1 MNFNVLLAVSPILA
15 VAIGG
20 LLLMLAEAFGKPMVA
35 VGPGGVVSMD
45 AGAGR
50 SDELALGSAVVL
62 FAGALVSVALWKVGP
77 DSLEGVAS
85 LAPYLIIDRFTLF
98 FCFVLCVGGGLASLL
113 AGGYL
118 PEHNLDRGEFFPLLV
133 FSTVGAMA
141 LAASGD
147 FLSFFV
153 ALETMSLGVYCMI
166 GLRRGNVRASEASL
180 KYFLL
185 GSFAAALTLF
195 GGALLYGATGH
206 TDFQGIGEGIAT
218 IGKASSTVSAPLV
231 LVALGLVVAGLAFKI
246 SAVPFHMWTPDAY
259 EGAPTPTTT
268 YMAVAVKSAAFA
280 VLLRILLVGFGDAR
294 LTSWGGTGW
303 PPVLACLA
311 VLSMTVANVI
321 AGRQD
326 SVKRM
331 LAYSSI
337 AHAGYALVG
346 VVAAMKS
353 PQGSS
358 SVLFYMLTYTVS
370 TVGAFGALILC
381 GRRGAEAVSYEDL
394 AGLGKRHPAAA
405 LAFSFFLL
413 SLAGVPPTAGFFG
426 KLYVF
431 SAAVDSG
438 LNALL
443 VIGLLNSVIG
453 AYYYLRVMVYMYMRE
468 PEPGAPIATPMRS
481 GFVVVAI
488 LLAAV
493 LVLAFGILPGTA
505 LDIAAAA
512 GLNHG

>member
-1 MNFNVLLAVSPILA
+1 MSVLLAISPLLV
-15 VAIGG
+15 VAIGA
-20 LLLMLAEAFGKPMVA
+20 LLLMLTEAFGKPPSPEGY
-35 VGPGGVVSMD
+35 GPGGIIVDS
-45 AGAGR
+45 GAGR
-50 SDELALGSAVVL
+50 ASELGLGSAVVL
-62 FAGALVSVALWKVGP
+62 FAGAIASLAVWLVGP
-77 DSLEGVAS
+77 DKFEKLDV
-85 LAPYLIIDRFTLF
+85 LLPYLIVDRFTLF
-98 FCFVLCVGGGLASLL
+98 FCFVLCLGGGLATLL

-118 PEHNLDRGEFFPLLV
+118 PEHKLDRGEFFPLTL

-147 FLSFFV
+147 LLSFFV

-166 GLRRGNVRASEASL
+166 GMRRTSVRSSEAAL

-206 TDFQGIGEGIAT
+206 TDFQGIGEAISS
-218 IGKASSTVSAPLV
+218 IGKAGSTVSTPPV
-231 LVALGLVVAGLAFKI
+231 LLAMALLITGLAFKV

-259 EGAPTPTTT
+259 EGAPTPATT
-268 YMAVAVKSAAFA
+268 YMAVAVKTAAFA
-280 VLLRILLVGFGDAR
+280 ILLRVLLVGFGDER
-294 LTSWGGTGW
+294 LMSWGTGW
-303 PPVLACLA
+303 PPVLALLA

-337 AHAGYALVG
+337 AHAGYALIG
-346 VVAAMKS
+346 VVAAMRS
-353 PQGSS
+353 TNGTP

-394 AGLGKRHPAAA
+394 AGIGKRHPAAA
-405 LAFSFFLL
+405 LAFAFFLL

-426 KLYVF
+426 KLFVF
-431 SAAVDSG
+431 EAAMESD
-438 LNALL
+438 LHALV
-443 VIGLLNSVIG
+443 VIGLLNSILG
-453 AYYYLRVMVYMYMRE
+453 AYYYLRVLVYMYFRE
-468 PEPGAPIATPMRS
+468 PEPGAPLATPMKS
-481 GFVVVAI
+481 GYVA
-488 LLAAV
+488 AA
-493 LVLAFGILPGTA
+493 LVLAAILVFVLGVFPSSSLDMAA
-505 LDIAAAA
+505 LA
-512 GLNHG
+512 GLGKK

>member
-1 MNFNVLLAVSPILA
+1 VTLNLLLAVSPILA

-20 LLLMLAEAFGKPMVA
+20 LLLMLAEAFGKPVALTGAQAGMV
-35 VGPGGVVSMD
+35 STD

-50 SDELALGSAVVL
+50 ADELALGSAVVL
-62 FAGALVSVALWKVGP
+62 FAGALISVAIWKVGP
-77 DSLEGVAS
+77 ESIPGVES
-85 LAPYLIIDRFTLF
+85 LAPYLIIDRFSLF
-98 FCFVLCVGGGLASLL
+98 FCFVLCLGGGLASLL

-166 GLRRGNVRASEASL
+166 GLRRGNLRASEASL

-185 GSFAAALTLF
+185 GSFAAALTLM

-206 TDFQGIGEGIAT
+206 TDFVGIGQAIGT
-218 IGKASSTVSAPLV
+218 IGKANSAVNAPII
-231 LVALGLVVAGLAFKI
+231 LVALALVVAGLAFKI

-259 EGAPTPTTT
+259 EGAPTPSTT

-280 VLLRILLVGFGDAR
+280 ILLRILVVGFGDPR
-294 LTSWGGTGW
+294 LMSWGSGW
-303 PPVLACLA
+303 PQVLAWLA
-311 VLSMTVANVI
+311 VLSMVVANVI
-321 AGRQD
+321 AGRQE

-346 VVAAMKS
+346 VVAAMGS
-353 PQGSS
+353 AQGTS

-394 AGLGKRHPAAA
+394 AGLGKRHPAVA

-431 SAAVDSG
+431 SAAVDSQ
-438 LNALL
+438 LNVLA
-443 VIGLLNSVIG
+443 VIGLLNSVVG

-481 GFVVVAI
+481 GFVVAALI
-488 LLAAV
+488 LAAV
-493 LVLAFGILPGTA
+493 LVLVFGILPGSS

-512 GLNHG
+512 GIAHS

>member
-1 MNFNVLLAVSPILA
+1 VTFNLLLAVSPILA

-20 LLLMLAEAFGKPMVA
+20 LLLMLAEAFGKPVALTGAQAGMV
-35 VGPGGVVSMD
+35 STD

-50 SDELALGSAVVL
+50 ADELALGSAVVL
-62 FAGALVSVALWKVGP
+62 FAGALISVALWKVGP
-77 DSLEGVAS
+77 ESIPGVDL
-85 LAPYLIIDRFTLF
+85 LAPYLIIDRFSLF
-98 FCFVLCVGGGLASLL
+98 FCFLLCLGGGLASLL

-166 GLRRGNVRASEASL
+166 GLRRGNLRASEAAL

-185 GSFAAALTLF
+185 GSFAAALTLM

-206 TDFQGIGEGIAT
+206 TDFVGIGQAIAT
-218 IGKASSTVSAPLV
+218 IGKAKSAINAPLV
-231 LVALGLVVAGLAFKI
+231 LVALALVVAGLAFKI

-268 YMAVAVKSAAFA
+268 FMAVAVKSAAFA
-280 VLLRILLVGFGDAR
+280 VLLRILVVSFGDPR
-294 LTSWGGTGW
+294 LMGWGTGW
-303 PPVLACLA
+303 PQIVAWLA
-311 VLSMTVANVI
+311 VLSMVIANVI
-321 AGRQD
+321 AGRQE

-346 VVAAMKS
+346 VVAIMGS
-353 PQGSS
+353 PQGTS

-394 AGLGKRHPAAA
+394 AGLGKRHPAVA

-413 SLAGVPPTAGFFG
+413 SLAGVPPSAGFFG
-426 KLYVF
+426 KLYIF
-431 SAAVDSG
+431 SAAVEAQ
-438 LNALL
+438 LNALA
-443 VIGLLNSVIG
+443 VIGLLNSVLG

-481 GFVVVAI
+481 GFVVVALI
-488 LLAAV
+488 VAAV
-493 LVLAFGILPGTA
+493 FVLVFGILPSSS

-512 GLNHG
+512 GLTHG

>member
-1 MNFNVLLAVSPILA
+1 MNFNLLLAASPILA

-20 LLLMLAEAFGKPMVA
+20 LLLMLAEAFGKP
-35 VGPGGVVSMD
+35 VVLTGAQAGFVSTD

-62 FAGALVSVALWKVGP
+62 FAGALISVALWKVGP
-77 DSLEGVAS
+77 ENIPGSAT

-98 FCFVLCVGGGLASLL
+98 FCFVLCLGGGLASLL

-185 GSFAAALTLF
+185 GSFAAALTLM

-206 TDFQGIGEGIAT
+206 TDFVGIGQAISA
-218 IGKASSTVSAPLV
+218 IGKAHSAVNAPLV
-231 LVALGLVVAGLAFKI
+231 LVAVALVVAGLAFKI

-280 VLLRILLVGFGDAR
+280 VLLRILVVGFGDPR
-294 LTSWGGTGW
+294 LMSWGAGW
-303 PPVLACLA
+303 PKVVAWLA
-311 VLSMTVANVI
+311 VLSMVVANVI
-321 AGRQD
+321 AGRQE

-346 VVAAMKS
+346 VTAVMHSA
-353 PQGSS
+353 QGTP

-394 AGLGKRHPAAA
+394 AGLGKRHPAVA

-431 SAAVDSG
+431 SAAVDSQ
-438 LNALL
+438 LNVLA

-481 GFVVVAI
+481 GFVVTALIV
-488 LLAAV
+488 AAV
-493 LVLAFGILPGTA
+493 FVLAFGILPSTS
-505 LDIAAAA
+505 LDIAVAA
-512 GLNHG
+512 GLSHV

>member
-1 MNFNVLLAVSPILA
+1 VNLSVLFAVSPILA

-20 LLLMLAEAFGKPMVA
+20 LLLMLAEAFGKPMAA
-35 VGPGGVVSMD
+35 VGPGGVVSTD

-50 SDELALGSAVVL
+50 SDELALGTSVVL
-62 FAGALVSVALWKVGP
+62 FAGALISVALWKVGP
-77 DSLEGVAS
+77 ETIDGVAA
-85 LAPYLIIDRFTLF
+85 LAPYLIIDRFTIF
-98 FCFVLCVGGGLASLL
+98 FCFVLCLGGGLASLL

-206 TDFQGIGEGIAT
+206 TDFQGIGEGIAS
-218 IGKASSTVSAPLV
+218 IGKASSVVSAPLV

-268 YMAVAVKSAAFA
+268 FMAVAVKSAAFA
-280 VLLRILLVGFGDAR
+280 VLLRILLVGFGDPR
-294 LTSWGGTGW
+294 LMSWGTGW
-303 PPVLACLA
+303 PPVLAWLA

-321 AGRQD
+321 AGRQE

-438 LNALL
+438 LNVLL
-443 VIGLLNSVIG
+443 VVGLLNSVIG

-481 GFVVVAI
+481 GFVVAAL

-493 LVLAFGILPGTA
+493 LVLALGILPGTS